1 MLHNDYTQNI
11 PFFKGLNTKYF
22 EEDESTGGYKAF
34 IEMPVKEH
42 HCPNCGHVTTFVKDY
57 RLQTV
62 KDLSVLGKPL
72 TVTIRKRRYVCKY
85 CNATFTEENPYIKR
99 YCHFPNR
106 LYIESLTES
115 FRLQSFTSVAK
126 RLGVSVTSIIR
137 WFDKLNCPHPKL
149 PECIAIDEF
158 RGNAG
163 GEKFQCN
170 VADPVKHQVIDILP
184 SRNTEDLCKHFLE
197 YPYKERAEVKKI
209 VMDLS
214 TLFRS
219 VAKTIFPEAKIV
231 ADKFHVIRVVTN
243 SMENV
248 RKRIQKEFHATKRK
262 WFKRS
267 RYLLLK
273 SEYKL
278 TDEDKIELSRML
290 NSSMELE
297 KAYVLKERFY
307 KIFRQK
313 TRAEA
318 KKELRDWL
326 LLAAQLAIPEFKHCI
341 TTFTNWRTEIAN
353 IIDESVSNGFI
364 EGSNNKI
371 KVLKRISYGVRN
383 FERFRNRILYLQ

>member
-1 MLHNDYTQNI
+1 MLHEHYTQNS
-11 PFFKGLNTKYF
+11 PLFKEAIVKYF
-22 EEDESTGGYKAF
+22 EEDKTLGGYKAF

-42 HCPNCGHVTTFVKDY
+42 CCPRCGNITTYIKDY

-72 TVTIRKRRYVCKY
+72 SVTIRKRRYVCKK
-85 CNATFTEENPYIKR
+85 CNATFTENNPYIKR
-99 YCHFPNR
+99 YCHFPER
-106 LYIESLTES
+106 LYLESIKEALN
-115 FRLQSFTSVAK
+115 LQSFSSIAK
-126 RLGVSVTSIIR
+126 RLGTSVTSIIR
-137 WFDKLNCPHPKL
+137 WFDKIKFPHPKL

-170 VADPVKHQVIDILP
+170 IADPIKHKVIDILP
-184 SRNTEDLCKHFLE
+184 SRNAEELCKHFIK
-197 YPYKERAEVKKI
+197 YSYQERAKVKKV

-214 TLFRS
+214 SLFRS
-219 VAKTIFPEAKIV
+219 VAKIIFPEAKIV

-243 SMENV
+243 SLENV
-248 RKRIQKEFHATKRK
+248 RKRIQKEFYATKRK

-273 SEYKL
+273 PEYKL
-278 TDEDKIELSRML
+278 SDEDRIELARML
-290 NSSMELE
+290 NSSSELE
-297 KAYVLKERFY
+297 KAYVLKEHFY
-307 KIFRQK
+307 EIFRKK
-313 TRAEA
+313 TRSEA

-326 LLAAQLAIPEFKHCI
+326 LLAAKLAIPEFKHCI

>member
-1 MLHNDYTQNI
+1 MLHDNYTQSI
-11 PFFKGLNTKYF
+11 PFFKGVITKYF
-22 EEDESTGGYKAF
+22 EEDESTGSYKAF
-34 IEMPVKEH
+34 IEMPVNEH
-42 HCPNCGHVTTFVKDY
+42 RCPHCGNSTTYIKDY

-62 KDLSVLGKPL
+62 RDLVVLGKPL
-72 TVTIRKRRYVCKY
+72 IVTIRKRRYVCKH
-85 CNATFTEENPYIKR
+85 CNVTFTEENPYIKR

-170 VADPVKHQVIDILP
+170 IADPVKHKVIDILP
-184 SRNTEDLCKHFLE
+184 SRNTENLCKHFLE

-209 VMDLS
+209 IMDLS

-219 VAKTIFPEAKIV
+219 VAKTMFPEAKIV
-231 ADKFHVIRVVTN
+231 ADKFHVIRVVIN
-243 SMENV
+243 SLENV

-273 SEYKL
+273 PEYKL
-278 TDEDKIELSRML
+278 TDEDKIELARML
-290 NSSMELE
+290 NSSYDLE

-307 KIFRQK
+307 EVFRKQ
-313 TRAEA
+313 TRTEA
-318 KKELRDWL
+318 KKELGNWL
-326 LLAAQLAIPEFKHCI
+326 LLAADLSLSEFRHCI
-341 TTFTNWRTEIAN
+341 TTFSNWKTEIAN
-353 IIDESVSNGFI
+353 IIGERVSNGFI

-371 KVLKRISYGVRN
+371 KVLKRISFGVRN
-383 FERFRNRILYLQ
+383 FDRFRNRILYLE

>member
-1 MLHNDYTQNI
+1 MLHDNYTQSI
-11 PFFKGLNTKYF
+11 PFFKGVITKYF
-22 EEDESTGGYKAF
+22 EEDESTGSYKAF
-34 IEMPVKEH
+34 IEMPVNEH
-42 HCPNCGHVTTFVKDY
+42 RCPHCGNSTTYIKDY

-62 KDLSVLGKPL
+62 RDLVVLGKPL
-72 TVTIRKRRYVCKY
+72 IVTIRKRRYVCQH

-219 VAKTIFPEAKIV
+219 VAKTMFPEAKIV
-231 ADKFHVIRVVTN
+231 ADKFHVIRVVIN
-243 SMENV
+243 SLENV
-248 RKRIQKEFHATKRK
+248 RKRIQKEFHETKRK

-273 SEYKL
+273 PEYKL
-278 TDEDKIELSRML
+278 TDEDKTELARML
-290 NSSMELE
+290 NSSYDLE

-307 KIFRQK
+307 EVFRKQ
-313 TRAEA
+313 TRTEA
-318 KKELRDWL
+318 KKELGNWL
-326 LLAAQLAIPEFKHCI
+326 LLAADLSLPEFRHCI
-341 TTFTNWRTEIAN
+341 TTFSNWKTEIAN
-353 IIDESVSNGFI
+353 IIGERVSNGFI

-383 FERFRNRILYLQ
+383 FDRFRNRILYLE

>member
-1 MLHNDYTQNI
+1 MLHNNYTQNI
-11 PFFKGLNTKYF
+11 LFFKGLNTKYF

-42 HCPNCGHVTTFVKDY
+42 HCPNCGHVTTFIKDY

-62 KDLSVLGKPL
+62 KDLSVLGKPP
-72 TVTIRKRRYVCKY
+72 TVTIRKRRYVCKN

-106 LYIESLTES
+106 LYIEALTES
-115 FRLQSFTSVAK
+115 FSLQSFTSIAK
-126 RLGVSVTSIIR
+126 RMGVSVTSIIR
-137 WFDKLNCPHPKL
+137 WFDNLNYPHPKL

-170 VADPVKHQVIDILP
+170 IADPVKHQVIDILP
-184 SRNTEDLCKHFLE
+184 SRNTENLCKHFLE

-243 SMENV
+243 SLESV
-248 RKRIQKEFHATKRK
+248 RKRIQKEFHVTKRK
-262 WFKRS
+262 
-267 RYLLLK
+267 
-273 SEYKL
+273 
-278 TDEDKIELSRML
+278 
-290 NSSMELE
+290 
-297 KAYVLKERFY
+297 
-307 KIFRQK
+307 
-313 TRAEA
+313 
-318 KKELRDWL
+318 
-326 LLAAQLAIPEFKHCI
+326 
-341 TTFTNWRTEIAN
+341 
-353 IIDESVSNGFI
+353 
-364 EGSNNKI
+364 
-371 KVLKRISYGVRN
+371 
-383 FERFRNRILYLQ
+383 

>member
-364 EGSNNKI
+364 EGSNNKS
-371 KVLKRISYGVRN
+371 LETN
-383 FERFRNRILYLQ
+383 

>member
-1 MLHNDYTQNI
+1 MLHDNYTQSI
-11 PFFKGLNTKYF
+11 PFFKGVITKYF
-22 EEDESTGGYKAF
+22 EEDESTGSYKAF
-34 IEMPVKEH
+34 IEMPVNEH
-42 HCPNCGHVTTFVKDY
+42 RCPHCGNSTTYIKDY

-62 KDLSVLGKPL
+62 RDLVVLGKPL
-72 TVTIRKRRYVCKY
+72 IVTIRKRRYVCQH
-85 CNATFTEENPYIKR
+85 CNTTFTEENPYIKR

-184 SRNTEDLCKHFLE
+184 SRNTEDLCKHFLK
-197 YPYKERAEVKKI
+197 YPYKERAVVKKI

-219 VAKTIFPEAKIV
+219 VAKTMFPEAKIV
-231 ADKFHVIRVVTN
+231 ADKFHVIRVVIN
-243 SMENV
+243 SLENV

-273 SEYKL
+273 PEYKL
-278 TDEDKIELSRML
+278 TDEDKTELARML
-290 NSSMELE
+290 NSSYDLE

-307 KIFRQK
+307 EVFRKQ
-313 TRAEA
+313 TRTEA
-318 KKELRDWL
+318 KKELGNWL
-326 LLAAQLAIPEFKHCI
+326 LLAADLSLPEFRHCI
-341 TTFTNWRTEIAN
+341 TTFSNWKTEIAN
-353 IIDESVSNGFI
+353 IIGERVSNGFI

-383 FERFRNRILYLQ
+383 FDRFRNRILYLK

>member
-1 MLHNDYTQNI
+1 MLHDNYTQSI
-11 PFFKGLNTKYF
+11 PFFKGVITKYF
-22 EEDESTGGYKAF
+22 EEDESTGSYKAF
-34 IEMPVKEH
+34 IEMPVNEH
-42 HCPNCGHVTTFVKDY
+42 RCPHCGNSTTYIKDY

-62 KDLSVLGKPL
+62 RDLVVLGKPL
-72 TVTIRKRRYVCKY
+72 IVTIRKRRYVCQH

-99 YCHFPNR
+99 YCHFPKR

-219 VAKTIFPEAKIV
+219 VTKTMFPEAKIV
-231 ADKFHVIRVVTN
+231 ADKFHVIRVVIN
-243 SMENV
+243 SLENV
-248 RKRIQKEFHATKRK
+248 RKRIQKEFHETKRK

-273 SEYKL
+273 PEYKL
-278 TDEDKIELSRML
+278 TDEDKTELARML
-290 NSSMELE
+290 NSSYDLE

-307 KIFRQK
+307 EVFRKQ
-313 TRAEA
+313 TRTEA
-318 KKELRDWL
+318 KKELGNWL
-326 LLAAQLAIPEFKHCI
+326 LLAADLSLSEFRHCI
-341 TTFTNWRTEIAN
+341 TTFSNWKTEIAN
-353 IIDESVSNGFI
+353 IIGERVSNGFI

-383 FERFRNRILYLQ
+383 FDRFRNRILYLE

>member
-1 MLHNDYTQNI
+1 MLHDNYTQSI
-11 PFFKGLNTKYF
+11 PFFKGVITKYF
-22 EEDESTGGYKAF
+22 EEDESTGSYKAF
-34 IEMPVKEH
+34 IEMPVNEH
-42 HCPNCGHVTTFVKDY
+42 RCPHCGNSTTYIKDY

-62 KDLSVLGKPL
+62 RDLVVLGKPL
-72 TVTIRKRRYVCKY
+72 IVTIRKRRYVCQH

-99 YCHFPNR
+99 YCHFPKR

-197 YPYKERAEVKKI
+197 YPYKERAVVKKI

-219 VAKTIFPEAKIV
+219 VTKTMFPEAKIV
-231 ADKFHVIRVVTN
+231 ADKFHVIRVVIN
-243 SMENV
+243 SLENV

-273 SEYKL
+273 QEYKL
-278 TDEDKIELSRML
+278 TDEDKTELARML
-290 NSSMELE
+290 NSSYDLE

-307 KIFRQK
+307 EVFRKQ
-313 TRAEA
+313 TRTEA
-318 KKELRDWL
+318 KKELGNWL
-326 LLAAQLAIPEFKHCI
+326 LLAADLSLSEFRHCI
-341 TTFTNWRTEIAN
+341 TTFSNWKTEIAN
-353 IIDESVSNGFI
+353 IIGERVSNGFI

-383 FERFRNRILYLQ
+383 FDRFRNRILYLE